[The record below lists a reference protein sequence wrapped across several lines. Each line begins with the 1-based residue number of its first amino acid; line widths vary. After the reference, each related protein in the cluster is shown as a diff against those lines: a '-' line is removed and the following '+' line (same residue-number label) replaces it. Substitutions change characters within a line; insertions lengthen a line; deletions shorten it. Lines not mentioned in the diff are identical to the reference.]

1 MVRVN
6 HADSFASRSSCELRR
21 RVLPRILQRVP
32 ESTGDRTMQ
41 DGQAADRGTP
51 GRSHRLCGL
60 IDQVLASLSAL
71 FSRPCEAVND
81 NNDDDDDEMCWRLR

>member
-1 MVRVN
+1 
-6 HADSFASRSSCELRR
+6 
-21 RVLPRILQRVP
+21 
-32 ESTGDRTMQ
+32 MQ

-81 NNDDDDDEMCWRLR
+81 NNDDDDDDEMCWRLR